1 MSIERTNPLTRPL
14 VALVCA
20 LTALVLPATAVAAIP
35 APQEH
40 ANTAESAHDLNAA
53 VTHTAIA
60 ESRAKRA
67 VTWGEARL
75 SASRQRFAATDDLV
89 AKAAIS
95 TEIRTLADEQRA
107 LFRELLV
114 ATSTAQSASV
124 AYEASEA
131 ARIQRERAGRI
142 AEVGLFPVAGE
153 NTFVD
158 SWGAPRSGGRRH
170 KGTDIMAATGTPLVA
185 VRDGVV
191 TSKSSNLG
199 GLTIWLEVEDGV
211 RYYYA
216 HLDEVLV
223 ASGEVRA
230 GDVIGTVGSTGNASA
245 SAPHL
250 HFEIHDPS
258 ATNPYQIL
266 LQMVR

>member
-1 MSIERTNPLTRPL
+1 MSITRKTLSVRPFI
-14 VALVCA
+14 ALMCA
-20 LTALVLPATAVAAIP
+20 LTALVPPATAGAVPVEP
-35 APQEH
+35 APRSATVSVQEL
-40 ANTAESAHDLNAA
+40 TAE
-53 VTHTAIA
+53 VTRTAMA
-60 ESRAKRA
+60 
-67 VTWGEARL
+67 EARL
-75 SASRQRFAATDDLV
+75 KRSVTWAEARLTVLRDRQDATEDLTV
-89 AKAAIS
+89 RAAIT
-95 TEIRTLADEQRA
+95 TEIMALADEQRVRA
-107 LFRELLV
+107 AELR
-114 ATSTAQSASV
+114 
-124 AYEASEA
+124 EASSSAVAASAAYAATEEA
-131 ARIQRERAGRI
+131 RAAQERAERI
-142 AEVGLFPVAGE
+142 ATYGLFPVAGE

-191 TSKSSNLG
+191 TSKSSRLG
-199 GLTIWLEVEDGV
+199 GLTIWLETSDGV

-258 ATNPYQIL
+258 AINPYQTL
-266 LQMVR
+266 LQMAR

>member
-1 MSIERTNPLTRPL
+1 MSIERMNPFTRPL

-20 LTALVLPATAVAAIP
+20 LTVLVLPATAVAAP
-35 APQEH
+35 AEQAPHSAAVSVQDL
-40 ANTAESAHDLNAA
+40 TAE
-53 VTHTAIA
+53 VTRTAMAEARLKRSIA
-60 ESRAKRA
+60 W
-67 VTWGEARL
+67 TEARL
-75 SASRQRFAATDDLV
+75 SASRERLDATEDLV
-89 AKAAIS
+89 IKTAIS
-95 TEIRTLADEQRA
+95 TEIWALAEEQRTLSSELRSVTSAARA
-107 LFRELLV
+107 
-114 ATSTAQSASV
+114 ASV
-124 AYEASEA
+124 AYTASEEARA
-131 ARIQRERAGRI
+131 AGERADRI
-142 AEVGLFPVAGE
+142 AEYGLFPVAGE

-191 TSKSSNLG
+191 TSKSSSLG
-199 GLTIWLEVEDGV
+199 GLTIWLEASDGV

-216 HLDEVLV
+216 HLDKVLV

-230 GDVIGTVGSTGNASA
+230 GDVIGTVGSTGNANA

-258 ATNPYQIL
+258 ATNPYRTL
-266 LQMVR
+266 LQMAR